1 MYKSMNILR
10 IIQKALV
17 EVVSLR
23 SSGMNI
29 TKRPGNIVFVISYI
43 ILLIGFIVFFFV
55 IMQYVRKKMS
65 VEMDMSVIM
74 SGKSVETDNFFI
86 NLYDYWTNFY
96 HENKKI
102 FFFIL
107 TWCRNLKCTYV
118 RSGQKNYQTWIK
130 YSINI
135 KREIDT

>member
-1 MYKSMNILR
+1 MNILR
-10 IIQKALV
+10 IIQKVLV

-23 SSGMNI
+23 SSKMNI

-43 ILLIGFIVFFFV
+43 MLLIGFIVFFFV

-96 HENKKI
+96 HENKKFS
-102 FFFIL
+102 FFHSYL
-107 TWCRNLKCTYV
+107 M
-118 RSGQKNYQTWIK
+118 
-130 YSINI
+130 
-135 KREIDT
+135 

>member
-1 MYKSMNILR
+1 
-10 IIQKALV
+10 
-17 EVVSLR
+17 
-23 SSGMNI
+23 MNI

-96 HENKKI
+96 HENKKFS
-102 FFFIL
+102 FFHSYL
-107 TWCRNLKCTYV
+107 M
-118 RSGQKNYQTWIK
+118 
-130 YSINI
+130 
-135 KREIDT
+135 

>member
-1 MYKSMNILR
+1 MNILR

-23 SSGMNI
+23 SSKMNI

-96 HENKKI
+96 HENKKFS
-102 FFFIL
+102 FFHSYL
-107 TWCRNLKCTYV
+107 M
-118 RSGQKNYQTWIK
+118 
-130 YSINI
+130 
-135 KREIDT
+135 